1 MTFTVRQE
9 QPGDSAAIFEL
20 TQLAFSTATHSS
32 QTEQFIV
39 DALRRNGHLALSL
52 VAESEGRLV
61 GHVAISVVTTSGSDG
76 WYGIGPLS
84 VIPGFQR
91 QGIGSFLLKEG
102 MAIMRERGARGCVL
116 VGDPAFYARFGFARC
131 TELEYPGIPPEYL
144 LYKNFD
150 NTIPKGVIAFSPA
163 FGATGGSPE

>member
-32 QTEQFIV
+32 RTEQFIV

-61 GHVAISVVTTSGSDG
+61 GHVAISVVTTSGRDG

-84 VIPGFQR
+84 VIPAFQR
-91 QGIGSFLLKEG
+91 QGIGSFLLQEG
-102 MAIMRERGARGCVL
+102 IAIMRERGARGLRAGWGSGVL
-116 VGDPAFYARFGFARC
+116 CQVRIRPVYGTGVSRNPA
-131 TELEYPGIPPEYL
+131 GISL
-144 LYKNFD
+144 
-150 NTIPKGVIAFSPA
+150 V
-163 FGATGGSPE
+163 